1 MFPANCK
8 KYLAIYDAFL
18 LYQLGLTTNTETA
31 MLSSRDVA
39 HIEISFGTQWVS
51 LSEYSF
57 ATLFPRDDQSVEN
70 LIEGEVDDVV
80 QPEDGRRGQDG
91 SVDDVDGEDK
101 KGEAEE

>member
-1 MFPANCK
+1 M
-8 KYLAIYDAFL
+8 
-18 LYQLGLTTNTETA
+18 
-31 MLSSRDVA
+31 
-39 HIEISFGTQWVS
+39 
-51 LSEYSF
+51 SEYSF

-101 KGEAEE
+101 EGEAEEGPGH